1 MYLIFQDIPEGDID
15 WSQPT
20 NTSKRL
26 MTFGS
31 VDVNIEKKIR
41 FYRFQVLMSKA
52 MKTKGVVR
60 VRRLADDPN

>member
-1 MYLIFQDIPEGDID
+1 
-15 WSQPT
+15 
-20 NTSKRL
+20 

>member
-1 MYLIFQDIPEGDID
+1 
-15 WSQPT
+15 
-20 NTSKRL
+20 

-41 FYRFQVLMSKA
+41 FQVLMNKA
-52 MKTKGVVR
+52 LKTKGVVR

>member
-1 MYLIFQDIPEGDID
+1 MYLIFQDIPEGDIGR
-15 WSQPT
+15 SQPT
-20 NTSKRL
+20 ITSKRL

-41 FYRFQVLMSKA
+41 FQVLINKA